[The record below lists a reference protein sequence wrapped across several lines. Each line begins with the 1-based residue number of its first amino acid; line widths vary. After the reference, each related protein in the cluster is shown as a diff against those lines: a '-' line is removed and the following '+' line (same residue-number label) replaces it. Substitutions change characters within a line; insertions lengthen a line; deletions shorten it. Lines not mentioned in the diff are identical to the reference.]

1 MIIHHHIEEL
11 RNLQPVACMGMFD
24 GVHLGHR
31 HLLRRLRDLSIERKK
46 PSLLITFWPHP
57 RKVLYANPEGLFY
70 LNTLEEKLSL
80 LAELEI
86 DHVLVLPFTYEF
98 SQQTACEFI
107 NTFLVRELSIDF
119 LLVGFNH
126 HFGKDRQGS
135 VEDLSRC
142 HASDSFGIE
151 KQVAVTIQGKELSS
165 SLIRES
171 LHLGKVEHAAEYLGY
186 SYFLEGQVV
195 AGNQLGRR
203 LGFPTANISL
213 SDPHKLVP
221 KTGVYAVEVIH
232 KQQVYRGMLNVGYR
246 PTLQQEQE
254 QEQEKPKQQAN
265 GPSELQQQEQGSH
278 PLAQRPYRSQSIEV
292 HILDFQQDI
301 YGDTLRIRFI
311 RRLRDEQKFDSLDA
325 LRAQLEKDRE
335 GASR

>member
-1 MIIHHHIEEL
+1 MIVHHHIEGLKNL
-11 RNLQPVACMGMFD
+11 RPVVCMGMFD

-31 HLLRRLRDLSIERKK
+31 HLLQRLRDLSIERKK

-86 DHVLVLPFTYEF
+86 DHVLVIPFTYEF

-107 NTFLVRELSIDF
+107 NTFLVKELSIDF

-126 HFGKDRQGS
+126 HFGKDRRGS

-151 KQVAVTIQGKELSS
+151 KQVAVSIQGKELSS

-171 LHLGKVEHAAEYLGY
+171 LHAGRVEVAAEYLGY
-186 SYFLEGQVV
+186 PYFIDGQVV
-195 AGNQLGRR
+195 AGNQLGRQ
-203 LGFPTANISL
+203 LGFPTANISV

-221 KTGVYAVEVIH
+221 LSGVYAVEVEHQHRI
-232 KQQVYRGMLNVGYR
+232 YRGMLNVGYR
-246 PTLQQEQE
+246 PTIQQEQE
-254 QEQEKPKQQAN
+254 INQPVHLPVRK
-265 GPSELQQQEQGSH
+265 
-278 PLAQRPYRSQSIEV
+278 QSIEV
-292 HILDFQQDI
+292 HILDFQEDI
-301 YGDTLRIRFI
+301 YGDTIRVRFLRRI
-311 RRLRDEQKFDSLDA
+311 RDEQKFPSLEA
-325 LRAQLEKDRE
+325 LREQLKIDRE
-335 GASR
+335 ASRDF